1 MNNVDVIII
10 GAGINSLVVASILS
24 KAGKNILLLESRE
37 KIGGMASTEEF
48 ARGFKCNIIND
59 SIKWID
65 PRLLKKFNLASKGLE
80 LIQPDIVRTALD
92 YNYNQTLI
100 IVIINL

>member
-48 ARGFKCNIIND
+48 APGFKCNSCIL
-59 SIKWID
+59 SAC
-65 PRLLKKFNLASKGLE
+65 RLVSLH
-80 LIQPDIVRTALD
+80 P
-92 YNYNQTLI
+92 
-100 IVIINL
+100 

>member
-48 ARGFKCNIIND
+48 APGFK
-59 SIKWID
+59 
-65 PRLLKKFNLASKGLE
+65 
-80 LIQPDIVRTALD
+80 
-92 YNYNQTLI
+92 
-100 IVIINL
+100 

>member
-48 ARGFKCNIIND
+48 APGFKCNIIN
-59 SIKWID
+59 
-65 PRLLKKFNLASKGLE
+65 LYASSFFHYFFLFHSMPCIWTTSK
-80 LIQPDIVRTALD
+80 
-92 YNYNQTLI
+92 
-100 IVIINL
+100 